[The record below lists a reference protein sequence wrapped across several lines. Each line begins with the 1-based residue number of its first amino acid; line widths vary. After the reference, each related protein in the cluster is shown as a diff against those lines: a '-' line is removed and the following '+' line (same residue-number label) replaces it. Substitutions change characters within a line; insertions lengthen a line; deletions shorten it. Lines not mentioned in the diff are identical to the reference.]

1 MPRPNF
7 DDLIHSP
14 PIPFTLKI
22 LGILGAFG
30 CGTYVLFLFMIH
42 QYYSIRSFAVLLY
55 LLIFSVIIPSAES
68 GLLNYTMMAVFA
80 RFLVSPMGRAFLY
93 VFMGGVILGNGIG
106 GWVVGGYLFVVAI
119 LNVIAG
125 CLLYA

>member
-1 MPRPNF
+1 MSRPNF
-7 DDLIHSP
+7 DELLHSP

-42 QYYSIRSFAVLLY
+42 HYHSIRSFAALLY
-55 LLIFSVIIPSAES
+55 LLTFSIIIPSAES
-68 GLLNYTMMAVFA
+68 GLLNSTMLAVFA
-80 RFLVSPMGRAFLY
+80 RFLISPMGRAFLY
-93 VFMGGVILGNGIG
+93 VFMGGVILGIGIG
-106 GWVVGGYLFVVAI
+106 GWVVGVYLFVVAI

-125 CLLYA
+125 CFQYA